1 METSFWVFTKMVD
14 PMGKL
19 KYSINR
25 PSLRMVKKV
34 NMRWQPT
41 KAKYPV
47 ANERAKVKWSGLT
60 AVTFK
65 VDGTTMKDLKD

>member
-1 METSFWVFTKMVD
+1 MVD